1 MERSQAFASA
11 NGAKIGYQ
19 TVGSGPPVIVIP
31 GGLSIAADFDTFA
44 NVLAESFTVHTIERR
59 GRGRSSPQDAGYC
72 VAIERENVCAL
83 QKKTLATC
91 LCGHSYGGLI
101 ALETARNNMFVKK
114 VAVYEPGVSVN
125 GSIPTT
131 WTSKCERLLAQD
143 KRPDAFVEFAAA
155 TGPARAKN
163 TPRWLLK
170 VLMPIVVKR
179 QGLGQELDLLES
191 NLREHQ
197 EIARLDNT
205 YENYREVSA
214 DVLVLVGGKSDL
226 PWVAATVEKL
236 SDVLPGVRIKQF
248 PNLNHFGPDQTG
260 PRQVAQ
266 AVKAHF
272 TS

>member
-1 MERSQAFASA
+1 MQRSQAVASA
-11 NGAKIGYQ
+11 NGATIHYQ
-19 TVGSGPPVIVIP
+19 TVGSGPPLIVVP
-31 GGLSIAADFDTFA
+31 GGMSIAADFDAFA
-44 NVLAESFTVHTIERR
+44 NVLAESFTVHVIERR
-59 GRGRSSPQDAGYC
+59 GRGRSSPQDSGYSIAVEC
-72 VAIERENVCAL
+72 EDLCTL
-83 QKKTLATC
+83 QKATQATC
-91 LCGHSYGGLI
+91 LFGHSYGGLI
-101 ALETARNNMFVKK
+101 ALEAARNNALAKR

-131 WTSKCERLLAQD
+131 WASQYERFLAQD
-143 KRPDAFVEFAAA
+143 RRLDAFVEFAAA

-170 VLMPIVVKR
+170 LLMPIVMKR
-179 QGLGQELDLLES
+179 HGLRQKLDLLES

-214 DVLVLVGGKSDL
+214 DVLLLSGGKSGL

-236 SDVLPGVRIKQF
+236 SDVLPAVRVKQF

-260 PRQVAQ
+260 PREVAE
-266 AVKAHF
+266 AVRTHF